1 MPYSQFESV
10 EQVASI
16 FSLKVKDGSIINS
29 KSIVISDLLLNNIKR
44 RLLDS
49 LSFRNE
55 ATICN
60 KVITPILNIVAENN
74 KPLNVWIEEPFNVDK
89 EKSLV
94 GEPDYLIAPA
104 TDYGGMELPPLCI
117 IEAKK
122 QDWDKGWAQALAEMV
137 AASIKGAEICY
148 SVVTT
153 GKIWQFAKLEDS
165 LFIKDPSQISA
176 TRELQV
182 VFDTLNWVFSEINNV
197 TTQP

>member
-1 MPYSQFESV
+1 MSYGKFESV

-16 FSLKVKDGSIINS
+16 FNIKVKDGSIINS
-29 KSIVISDLLLNNIKR
+29 KSIEISELLLDNIKR
-44 RLLDS
+44 RLLNS

-60 KVITPILNIVAENN
+60 KVITPMLNIVEENN

-89 EKSLV
+89 EKGLV

-122 QDWDKGWAQALAEMV
+122 QDWDEGWTQALAEMV
-137 AASIKGAEICY
+137 AASIKGANRCY

-153 GKIWQFAKLEDS
+153 GKIWQFSKLENNI
-165 LFIKDPSQISA
+165 FIKDPSQISA
-176 TRELQV
+176 TRELQA
-182 VFDTLNWVFSEINNV
+182 VFDTLNWVFSEV
-197 TTQP
+197 K

>member
-1 MPYSQFESV
+1 MPYGQFESV

-16 FSLKVKDGSIINS
+16 FSIKVKDGSIINS
-29 KSIVISDLLLNNIKR
+29 KSLEISELLLNNIKR

-153 GKIWQFAKLEDS
+153 GKIWQFGQLEDS
-165 LFIKDPSQISA
+165 LFIKDPNQISA

-182 VFDTLNWVFSEINNV
+182 VFDTLNWVFAEINN
-197 TTQP
+197 

>member
-1 MPYSQFESV
+1 MSYGTFESV
-10 EQVASI
+10 EQVASM
-16 FSLKVKDGSIINS
+16 FSITVKDASVMNS
-29 KSIVISDLLLNNIKR
+29 KRIELSESVLHNINRK
-44 RLLDS
+44 LLDS

-60 KVITPILNIVAENN
+60 KIITPILTIVAENN
-74 KPLNVWIEEPFNVDK
+74 TPLNVWIEEPFNVDK
-89 EKSLV
+89 EKGLV

-122 QDWDKGWAQALAEMV
+122 QDWDEGWTQALAEMV
-137 AASIKGAEICY
+137 AASLKGAQRCY

-153 GKIWQFAKLEDS
+153 GKIWQFGALEDGIF
-165 LFIKDPSQISA
+165 LKDPNQISA

-182 VFDTLNWVFSEINNV
+182 VFDTLNWVFTEIN
-197 TTQP
+197 TSIE

>member
-1 MPYSQFESV
+1 MSYGQFESV

-29 KSIVISDLLLNNIKR
+29 KSLEISELLLNNIKR

-153 GKIWQFAKLEDS
+153 GKIWQFAQLEDS

-182 VFDTLNWVFSEINNV
+182 VFDTLNWVFAEINN
-197 TTQP
+197 

>member
-1 MPYSQFESV
+1 MPYGKFESV

-16 FSLKVKDGSIINS
+16 FRIKVKDASIINS
-29 KSIVISDLLLNNIKR
+29 KSIEISELFLNNIKKK
-44 RLLDS
+44 LLDS

-60 KVITPILNIVAENN
+60 KIITPILNIVAENN

-89 EKSLV
+89 EKGLV
-94 GEPDYLIAPA
+94 GEPDYLIAPV

-122 QDWDKGWAQALAEMV
+122 QDWDEGWTQALAEMV
-137 AASIKGAEICY
+137 AASIKGANIGY
-148 SVVTT
+148 SIVTT
-153 GKIWQFAKLEDS
+153 GKIWQFGKLEDGIF
-165 LFIKDPSQISA
+165 LKDPNQISA

-182 VFDTLNWVFSEINNV
+182 VFDTLNWVFTEIN
-197 TTQP
+197 

>member
-1 MPYSQFESV
+1 MPYGKFESV

-16 FSLKVKDGSIINS
+16 FSIKVKDASIING
-29 KSIVISDLLLNNIKR
+29 KSIEISESLLNNIKR
-44 RLLDS
+44 RLLNS

-60 KVITPILNIVAENN
+60 KVITPILNIVEENN

-89 EKSLV
+89 EKGLV
-94 GEPDYLIAPA
+94 GEPDYLVAPA

-122 QDWDKGWAQALAEMV
+122 QDWDEGWTQALAEMV
-137 AASIKGAEICY
+137 AASIKGANICY

-153 GKIWQFAKLEDS
+153 GKIWQFGKLEGS
-165 LFIKDPSQISA
+165 IFIKDPNQISA

-182 VFDTLNWVFSEINNV
+182 VFDTLNWVFTEINN
-197 TTQP
+197 